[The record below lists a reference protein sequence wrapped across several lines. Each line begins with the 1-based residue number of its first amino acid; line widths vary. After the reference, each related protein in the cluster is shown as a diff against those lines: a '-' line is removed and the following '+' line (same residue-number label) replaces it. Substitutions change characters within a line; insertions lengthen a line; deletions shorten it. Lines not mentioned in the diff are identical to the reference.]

1 MDNHEVIGK
10 LKGIR
15 MNILG
20 YKIALLFVGLFYLIY
35 FFLPEWMIREDER
48 MTIITCVMIIIT
60 VPIVTIGVSGVT
72 KLKEQSKELYND
84 LLSSMI
90 EYAYYEQD
98 RGFTDLEVGTFG
110 IIKIGNIYYSNNYF
124 QGHYKGV
131 GVRQAD
137 VIIQNETYID
147 EKSRITKYFDGRIF
161 EFRTDK
167 ITAQNIKVF
176 SRGYESWLNISD
188 RRVDVDDLLF
198 NDNFDVF
205 SADPTEAQEILTQE
219 MREHLLILQNQN
231 RSIGFRFG
239 EGKFVVAINGTRP
252 FDVNSID
259 KIMYDKD
266 MVIAIEEIQII
277 KDLID
282 GLGIGH
288 KYIMCE
294 DE

>member
-1 MDNHEVIGK
+1 MDNREVIGK

-20 YKIALLFVGLFYLIY
+20 YRIALLFVGLFYLIY
-35 FFLPEWMIREDER
+35 FFLPERVMEDER
-48 MTIITCVMIIIT
+48 MTILTYVMIIIT
-60 VPIVTIGVSGVT
+60 GPVVAIGVSGAT
-72 KLKEQSKELYND
+72 KLKGKSKELYND

-98 RGFTDLEVGTFG
+98 RGFTDIEVGTFG

-137 VIIQNETYID
+137 VIIQKETYID
-147 EKSRITKYFDGRIF
+147 EKSSITKYFDGRIF
-161 EFRTDK
+161 EFTTDK
-167 ITAQNIKVF
+167 ITAQNVKVF
-176 SRGYESWLNISD
+176 SRGYESWLNIND
-188 RRVDVDDLLF
+188 RRVDVDDLFF

-205 SADPTEAQEILTQE
+205 SAEPSEAQEILTRE
-219 MREHLLILQNQN
+219 MIEHLLILQNQN

-239 EGKFVVAINGTRP
+239 VGKVFVAINGTRQ

-266 MVIAIEEIQII
+266 FVIAKEGIQLI

>member
-15 MNILG
+15 MNLLG

-239 EGKFVVAINGTRP
+239 EGKVVVAINGTRP

>member
-1 MDNHEVIGK
+1 MDTKEIIRK
-10 LKGIR
+10 LKNIR
-15 MNILG
+15 I
-20 YKIALLFVGLFYLIY
+20 KIWAYRLMLVFIGVFYLVY
-35 FFLPEWMIREDER
+35 VVASDWFREDER
-48 MTIITCVMIIIT
+48 LTIFVYCMIVLT
-60 VPIVTIGVSGVT
+60 GPAVAIGVSRAGQ
-72 KLKEQSKELYND
+72 LKKKSKELYND
-84 LLSSMI
+84 LLSSKI
-90 EYAYYEQD
+90 DYAYYEQD

-137 VIIQNETYID
+137 VIIHNETYID

-188 RRVDVDDLLF
+188 RRVDVDDLFF

-205 SADPTEAQEILTQE
+205 SADPSEAQEILTPK
-219 MREHLLILQNQN
+219 MIEHLLILQNQN

-239 EGKFVVAINGTRP
+239 EGKVFVAINGTRP
-252 FDVNSID
+252 FDVYGID

-266 MVIAIEEIQII
+266 FVIAKEGIQII
-277 KDLID
+277 IDLIE
-282 GLGIGH
+282 GLGIGDQ
-288 KYIMCE
+288 YIMCE
-294 DE
+294 DNI

>member
-1 MDNHEVIGK
+1 MDNHEVIRK

-20 YKIALLFVGLFYLIY
+20 YRIALLLVGLFYLIY
-35 FFLPEWMIREDER
+35 FLLPERIKEDEI
-48 MTIITCVMIIIT
+48 MTIITYIMIIIT
-60 VPIVTIGVSGVT
+60 GPIVAIWVSGPA
-72 KLKEQSKELYND
+72 KQKEKSKELYDD

-90 EYAYYEQD
+90 EHAYYEQD
-98 RGFTDLEVGTFG
+98 RGFTDIEVGTFG

-137 VIIQNETYID
+137 VIIQNETYIG
-147 EKSRITKYFDGRIF
+147 EKSSITKYFDGRIF

-167 ITAQNIKVF
+167 ITAQNVKIF
-176 SRGYESWLNISD
+176 SRGYESWLNIND
-188 RRVDVDDLLF
+188 RRVDVDDFLF

-205 SADPTEAQEILTQE
+205 SAEPTEAHEILTQE
-219 MREHLLILQNQN
+219 MIEHLLILQNQN
-231 RSIGFRFG
+231 RSIGVRFG
-239 EGKFVVAINGTRP
+239 EGKVIVAINGTRQ

-259 KIMYDKD
+259 KIRYDKD
-266 MVIAIEEIQII
+266 FVIAREGTQLI